1 LNKLRDGAA
10 EALSQ
15 HKRNLGLSA
24 EAARGVE
31 RVRRRLT
38 GARLFEFEGAGSS
51 KFWDT
56 ELRGAE
62 RVTRF
67 GSIGTTGQEKVKTF
81 PDAAAAAKE
90 QTKIIKEKTG
100 KGYQE
105 VLR

>member
-1 LNKLRDGAA
+1 MNKLRDGAA

-90 QTKIIKEKTG
+90 QAKLIKEKAG

-105 VLR
+105 F

>member
-1 LNKLRDGAA
+1 MNKLRDGAA

-15 HKRNLGLSA
+15 HKGNLWLSS
-24 EAARGVE
+24 EAVRGVE

-51 KFWDT
+51 KFWAT
-56 ELRGAE
+56 EICGAE
-62 RVTRF
+62 LVIRF

-90 QTKIIKEKTG
+90 QTKLIKEKIG

-105 VLR
+105 V